1 VLDVSICIVNWN
13 AADYLRSCL
22 RSIVEQPWQSTWE
35 VILVDNGSTDD
46 SIAMVRQ
53 DFPQVYARLIVNPA
67 NLGFA
72 AATNQALATAQ
83 GRYLLLL
90 NNDTVVQP
98 GAIDHLVAFAD
109 AHCAAGLVGC
119 RLLNPDGSLQPS
131 CRSFPSLWIMLCRA
145 LYLDKLLPNNRWT
158 GANYLSYWSHDTTRT
173 VDVASGCCLL
183 TRRSVLEQVGPL
195 DDRFFF
201 YFEETDWCRRA
212 WQAGWK
218 VYFTPEAQIIHYG
231 GRSSSRQSAK
241 MSVLY
246 LDSLLKYFRKHHGR
260 LAAVAV
266 RLLAVLETSLRLS
279 YWTLRSLLHGTL
291 SSRQPELP
299 EPGLPSRKIGQ
310 YWPALRWLL
319 TGRPAVAR

>member
-1 VLDVSICIVNWN
+1 MLDVSICIVNWN

-35 VILVDNGSTDD
+35 IILVDNGSTDD
-46 SIAMVRQ
+46 SVAMVRQ
-53 DFPQVYARLIVNPA
+53 DFPQVSARLIVNPA

-72 AATNQALATAQ
+72 AATNQALAAAQ

-109 AHCAAGLVGC
+109 VHCTAGLVGC

-145 LYLDKLLPNNRWT
+145 LYLDKLLPDNRWT
-158 GANYLSYWSHDTTRT
+158 GANYLSYWPHDTVRT

-183 TRRSVLEQVGPL
+183 MRRAVLEQIGPL
-195 DDRFFF
+195 DERFFF

-218 VYFTPEAQIIHYG
+218 VYFTPEAQVVHFG

-246 LDSLLKYFRKHHGR
+246 LDSLIKYFRKHHGP

-279 YWTLRSLLHGTL
+279 YWTLRSLLCPKEQRHAA
-291 SSRQPELP
+291 
-299 EPGLPSRKIGQ
+299 RKVAQ
-310 YWPALRWLL
+310 YRPALYWLL
-319 TGRPAVAR
+319 TGKPTALR